1 LTITLR
7 EITRENWR
15 ECARLKV
22 AEHQQRFVA
31 SNAVSLAQSKYEPEN
46 VPLAVY
52 DDSVM
57 VGFVMYAEEDY
68 GLAKVWFI
76 QRLMIGQQYQ
86 GRGYGRAAMEA
97 LLQRLT
103 GAPGYEAVLISFVP
117 ENEAA
122 RALYTSLGF
131 QDTGEIEEGEV
142 VFRLTLRK

>member
-1 LTITLR
+1 MTITLR
-7 EITRENWR
+7 EITRGNWR
-15 ECARLKV
+15 ECVRLKV
-22 AEHQQRFVA
+22 ADHQQRFVA
-31 SNAVSLAQSKYEPEN
+31 SNAISLAQSKYEPEN

-52 DDSVM
+52 DDAIM

-68 GLAKVWFI
+68 GLAKIWFI

-97 LLQRLT
+97 LLKRL
-103 GAPGYEAVLISFVP
+103 AAVPGYEAVLISFVP

-131 QDTGEIEEGEV
+131 QDTGEIEAGEM
-142 VFRLTLRK
+142 VFRLSLRS